1 MANSTQKLQPPR
13 SIQFTLV
20 VALVFTLVFYGL
32 TIFPFDGSLHQVKLG
47 VLRLTMGLSNAV
59 LILLCLAN
67 SQWLVVLGTPILIV
81 ASAMAAYFRLQMGIV
96 VDPNVIGALFEA
108 DRTETHAFLTND
120 VWWVLCLSALAG
132 LGVSVLYIRY
142 CWRTVPL
149 KRALLHLYFLFSATV
164 LVLFSARWIGEFDS
178 IWLAICVASLTGAW
192 TIIRSTEL
200 SRRSVVLASI
210 AYVALLAPAMTTGT
224 ESATYLP
231 TNLVKASVA
240 FLADQVYV
248 ARTHLQRTDIS
259 EPPNAIIDHGS
270 ANLVIVLVIGE
281 SARADHFSING
292 YARLTSPGLQAATG
306 LVSFTHA
313 RSCSAATRVAVP
325 CLLTRAT
332 EKDLTAMSGET
343 SVISVFKRFNFDTA
357 WISTNQIYGRHDTPI
372 TAVANEAGTRVFRTN
387 LEDLRSET
395 LDDALIEPFKDF
407 LKKPESRK
415 FIVLHQR
422 GSHWHYHE
430 RYPAS
435 FRKFMPTCEGDT
447 PPYACGQER
456 LTNGYDNS
464 ILYTDHILT
473 EVIHELSE
481 RNALLLYT
489 SDHGQSLGE
498 DGFYTHGSPERPE
511 QRHVPMV
518 WWASKRFQQQ
528 HPEIMPAL
536 ASRRDSQVS
545 HDHVFHSLLGCSGLH
560 GTLLDEKLN
569 LCSYK

>member
-1 MANSTQKLQPPR
+1 METSNQKLQPTR
-13 SIQFTLV
+13 SIQFTLF

-32 TIFPFDGSLHQVKLG
+32 TIFPFDGSLPQVKLAA
-47 VLRLTMGLSNAV
+47 LRLAMGLSNAT

-67 SQWLVVLGTPILIV
+67 SRWLLVLGTPTLIV

-96 VDPNVIGALFEA
+96 VDANVIGALFEA
-108 DRTETHAFLTND
+108 DRNETHAFLTND
-120 VWWVLCLSALAG
+120 VWGLLFLSSLVG
-132 LGVSVLYIRY
+132 LGVSVFYIRN
-142 CWRTVPL
+142 CWRALPL
-149 KRALLHLYFLFSATV
+149 KRGLLHFYFLFSLTV
-164 LVLFSARWIGEFDS
+164 LVLFSARWIGEFDPT
-178 IWLAICVASLTGAW
+178 WLAICVASLTGAW
-192 TIIRSTEL
+192 AIIRSMEL
-200 SRRSVVLASI
+200 SRRSSVLASI
-210 AYVALLAPAMTTGT
+210 AYAVLLAPAMTAST

-231 TNLVKASVA
+231 TNLAKASVS

-248 ARTHLQRTDIS
+248 ARTHLERTDIS
-259 EPPNAIIDHGS
+259 EPLNAIVDHSS

-292 YARLTSPGLQAATG
+292 YARQTSPGLQAATG
-306 LVSFTHA
+306 LVSFTNA
-313 RSCSAATRVAVP
+313 RSCSAATRVSVP

-332 EKDLTAMSGET
+332 EKDLTATSGET
-343 SVISVFKRFNFDTA
+343 SLISVFRRFNFDTA

-372 TAVANEAGTRVFRTN
+372 TAIAKEAGTRVFRTN
-387 LEDLRSET
+387 IEDLRSET
-395 LDDALIEPFKDF
+395 LDGALIEPFKDF

-430 RYPAS
+430 RYPVS
-435 FRKFMPTCEGDT
+435 FRKFTPTCEGDT
-447 PPYACGQER
+447 PPYACAQER
-456 LTNGYDNS
+456 LINGYDNS
-464 ILYTDHILT
+464 VLYTDHILT

-481 RNALLLYT
+481 RNALLLFT

-511 QRHVPMV
+511 QRHIPMV
-518 WWASKRFQQQ
+518 WWASKIFQQQ
-528 HPEIMPAL
+528 HPEILPAL
-536 ASRRDSQVS
+536 ASRRDLQVS

-560 GTLLDEKLN
+560 GKLLDEKLN